1 MSDMDQGLKRL
12 LQASPAELLRFTV
25 GDCEYLGPL
34 PTEIA
39 IEAQLVMD
47 ALFAARYQGEECGVN
62 IEVQS
67 SGDVT
72 MPERCYNYA
81 RRAGFV
87 LQRKIMS
94 VVLWLR
100 DDGTFPQSDIYEERV
115 GDRLLGTW
123 RIYSIYIF
131 DLEARD
137 IMQKGIVALLPLV
150 PFMRG
155 ADLPTIED
163 AAKLVQHTAPPEQV
177 AMLNTLLAVFTAR
190 FYGKEAA
197 EALAWRLGMSEKII
211 EESPLYQAW
220 ITKAREEGEVKGEIK
235 GRAEGE
241 IKGRAEGEASGLVE
255 AVRLVIENR
264 FGALSQEM
272 MTAIAGASR
281 ETLRAVLA
289 HVATDSIDQVR
300 ERLGLPTGA

>member
-1 MSDMDQGLKRL
+1 MSDMDQGIKRL
-12 LQASPAELLRFTV
+12 LQASPAELLQFTV

-39 IEAQLVMD
+39 VEAQLVMD
-47 ALFAARYQGEECGVN
+47 SLFAARYQGEDCGVN

-67 SGDVT
+67 SGDPT

-87 LQRKIMS
+87 TQRKIIS

-100 DDGTFPQSDIYEERV
+100 DEGTFPKSNLYEERV

-123 RIYSIYIF
+123 RIFSIYVF
-131 DLEARD
+131 NLEARD
-137 IMQKGIVALLPLV
+137 IMQRGIVALLSLV

-155 ADLPTIED
+155 ADLPTIEE
-163 AAKLVQHTAPPEQV
+163 AAKIVQHTAPPEQV

-197 EALAWRLGMSEKII
+197 EALAWRLGMSEKIV

-220 ITKAREEGEVKGEIK
+220 MAKAREEGEMQGK
-235 GRAEGE
+235 AQ
-241 IKGRAEGEASGLVE
+241 GEASGLVE
-255 AVRLVIENR
+255 AVQLVIEGR
-264 FGALSQEM
+264 FGALSPDLM
-272 MTAIAGASR
+272 AAIAGASR

-289 HVATDSIDQVR
+289 HVATDTLDQVR
-300 ERLGLPTGA
+300 ERLGLA